1 MGLLYGRAWGA
12 ERPKTA
18 ISGRAEDVAGIKPI
32 DPDIGLLRLNRACDG
47 TTLAA
52 VYNFACHPILGVPSE
67 ANTAD
72 LTGYSSLVIE
82 ENLGSGAIA
91 IFLQGCA

>member
-1 MGLLYGRAWGA
+1 M
-12 ERPKTA
+12 
-18 ISGRAEDVAGIKPI
+18 
-32 DPDIGLLRLNRACDG
+32 
-47 TTLAA
+47 
-52 VYNFACHPILGVPSE
+52 YNFACHPILGVPSQ
-67 ANTAD
+67 ANMAD